1 METKIIAIIAVLA
14 IVISVLAVL
23 VITEQR
29 RYTSYVRY
37 TQCQGLA
44 GIGCALQENRGSV
57 SGLVTYGAPI
67 LCGLGLLSGVFSFG
81 LGTVASAGICIGGG
95 VLGGMAAST
104 VLGGSPLD
112 PILGALGG
120 IVLPFIV
127 AIIFGILGASY
138 AVGLTKNPTI
148 AGLVGLAFGVIG
160 FLLAS
165 WIVANFILLII
176 IGVIITGVILYLKYR
191 K

>member
-81 LGTVASAGICIGGG
+81 LGTPAT
-95 VLGGMAAST
+95 AASIASFKMASSGVVVHT
-104 VLGGSPLD
+104 LGS
-112 PILGALGG
+112 LG
-120 IVLPFIV
+120 
-127 AIIFGILGASY
+127 
-138 AVGLTKNPTI
+138 VGK
-148 AGLVGLAFGVIG
+148 
-160 FLLAS
+160 
-165 WIVANFILLII
+165 
-176 IGVIITGVILYLKYR
+176 
-191 K
+191 